1 MGERRKNQV
10 ENQTGET
17 TDSPG
22 DEPGKGGDGLIA
34 GVVDLIGGFARRREH
49 RRESRDQGL
58 LIENKGGIEK
68 LELPPGFAR
77 SGGMSVPSFEFD
89 EYQSPASNTMKIGY
103 WNWAKPGSELPDE
116 VADGFKKILSEK
128 PHDLTQ
134 EEIDIAARVVPG
146 GVYGHAGQI
155 ENIRLRTEAVGGKN
169 VLVMINSWVGE
180 DRTAYGIFA
189 PVGEDCRYRE
199 HIHFEGSEKDFKK
212 HWDGEA
218 KKQLY
223 GIKWREEKDEK

>member
-10 ENQTGET
+10 DDQADSQADARGEDTGR
-17 TDSPG
+17 
-22 DEPGKGGDGLIA
+22 GDGLIA
-34 GVVDLIGGFARRREH
+34 GMADLLGGFARRREQ
-49 RRESRDQGL
+49 RREARDQGL
-58 LIENKGGIEK
+58 LIENRGGIEK

-116 VADGFKKILSEK
+116 VAAGFKAILSEK
-128 PHDLTQ
+128 PHDLNQ
-134 EEIDIAARVVPG
+134 EEIDIVARVVPG

-155 ENIRLRTEAVGGKN
+155 ENIRLRTEEVGGKK

-189 PVGEDCRYRE
+189 PVGDDCRYRE
-199 HIHFEGSEKDFKK
+199 HIHFEGSEQDFKK
-212 HWDGEA
+212 HWEGEA
-218 KKQLY
+218 KRQLY
-223 GIKWREEKDEK
+223 GIKWRGLETGK